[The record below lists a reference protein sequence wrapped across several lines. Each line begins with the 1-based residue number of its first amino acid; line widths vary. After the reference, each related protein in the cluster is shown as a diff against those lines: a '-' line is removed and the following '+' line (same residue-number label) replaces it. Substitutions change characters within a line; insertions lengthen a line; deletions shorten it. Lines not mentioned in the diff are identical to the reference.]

1 LWFIFSS
8 NLHFARHFFIN
19 CKPNETETEMKILIT
34 GADGMLGSN
43 LVRLLLDRGH
53 LVSAF
58 LHPQSKS
65 KTLKGLPIKTFT
77 GDILKPETMLP
88 AFEGHDAVIHAAAST
103 AVWPARSEVVRRI
116 NIEGTRN
123 VIEAVLTLGIPKMV
137 YVGSASS
144 VNTQPKPGDKYP
156 FPGAKFGLDYIDS
169 KYEAYQLV
177 MQAVRERGLPAL
189 AILPTF
195 MIGPFDS
202 LPGTGKMI
210 LSLATGK
217 LNFYTRGGRN
227 IIYVKDV
234 AVAIANSLDHGETGK
249 YYIAGNE
256 NITYKDFFAKV
267 GAAIGK
273 PYPTRAVPSWAV
285 KLAGLAGDLGGK
297 ILRKE
302 PLLTYPMARIS
313 CEEQYV
319 DSSETVRALDMPQT
333 DISIA
338 VSESYQWFLDNHYL

>member
-1 LWFIFSS
+1 
-8 NLHFARHFFIN
+8 
-19 CKPNETETEMKILIT
+19 MKIIVT
-34 GADGMLGSN
+34 GADGMLGTN
-43 LVRLLLDRGH
+43 LVLELLERGH
-53 LVSAF
+53 QVSAF

-65 KTLKGLPIKTFT
+65 RTLGGLPIQHFF
-77 GDILKPETMLP
+77 GDILEPETLEP

-103 AVWPARSEVVRRI
+103 SVWPARSEMVRRI
-116 NIEGTRN
+116 NIEGTRH
-123 VIEAVLTLGIPKMV
+123 VIDAVLALKIPKMI

-144 VNTQPKPGDKYP
+144 VNTQPRPGDKYP

-177 MQAVRERGLPAL
+177 MQAVKERGLPAL

-195 MIGPFDS
+195 MIGPYDS

-210 LSLATGK
+210 LTLARGR
-217 LNFYTRGGRN
+217 LNFYTHGGRN

-234 AVAIANSLDHGETGK
+234 AVAIANSLEKGEAGK

-256 NITYKDFFAKV
+256 NLTYKDFFAKV
-267 GAAIGK
+267 GSAIGK
-273 PYPTRAVPSWAV
+273 PYPTRAVPSWLV
-285 KLAGLAGDLGGK
+285 KLAGWGGEQAAK
-297 ILRKE
+297 ILGRE

-313 CEEQYV
+313 CEKQYV
-319 DSSETVRALDMPQT
+319 DSSETVRALGMPQT

-338 VSESYQWFLDNHYL
+338 VRESYQWFLDNHYL

>member
-1 LWFIFSS
+1 
-8 NLHFARHFFIN
+8 
-19 CKPNETETEMKILIT
+19 MKIIIT

-43 LVRLLLDRGH
+43 LVRLLLERGH
-53 LVSAF
+53 QVSAF
-58 LHPQSKS
+58 LHPQTKS
-65 KTLKGLPIKTFT
+65 KTLEGLPIKTFT
-77 GDILKPETMLP
+77 GDILQPETLLP
-88 AFEGHDAVIHAAAST
+88 AFDGHDAVIHAAAST
-103 AVWPARSEVVRRI
+103 AVWPARSEKVRKI

-123 VIEAVLTLGIPKMV
+123 VVEAVLEMQIPKLI

-144 VNTQPKPGDKYP
+144 VNTQPKPSDKYP

-177 MQAVRERGLPAL
+177 MDFVRERGLPAL

-195 MIGPFDS
+195 MIGAYDS

-210 LSLATGK
+210 LSLASGK

-227 IIYVKDV
+227 IIHVRDV
-234 AVAIANSLDHGETGK
+234 ATAIANSLEKGETGK

-256 NITYKDFFAKV
+256 NITYKDFFARV

-285 KLAGLAGDLGGK
+285 KLAGLAGDLSGM

-302 PLLTYPMARIS
+302 PLLTYPMARIA

-319 DSSETVRALDMPQT
+319 DSTETVRALGMPQT
-333 DISIA
+333 DISLA
-338 VSESYQWFLDNHYL
+338 VKESYQWFLDNHYL